1 MTLSRRGRVLVGA
14 AGVALGAALL
24 AALVTGSERESGLDA
39 VAEVIT
45 GESFI
50 AAGLVVSTRRPS
62 NRAGVLIIAVGF
74 AWLVRDLR
82 YVETSLTFTLGMFF
96 EGFQWLILAHVIA
109 TYPTGRVQD
118 RPERFTVAFIYVYAV
133 PNAFGTL
140 PFGEARDCP
149 DCLANLLSI
158 HPDPG
163 LSDAVRTALTI
174 CSLIL
179 APLVLACFL
188 RRWHRATPSGR
199 RVFTPMFVGALIV
212 FGVAIVGL
220 VSVGP
225 LERLPSWIMQLA
237 FLSLSG
243 GLLVGL
249 LRGWLDRQALG
260 KLMLELGRA
269 SKPGRLRRLLAQ
281 ALHDPTVELLYWDDR
296 QRAYLDAEGRRRR
309 LPKGSAQRA
318 VTPLGPEDRPVGALL
333 HDPLLLDDPVLVHAV
348 GEAARFALDN
358 ERLQAE
364 VRAQLDEVR
373 ASRARIVEA
382 ADAERRRVERDL
394 HDGAQQRLV
403 TLSLALGLARE
414 QAASNGDETLASSL
428 AEASEE
434 AARAL
439 NELREL
445 GRGLHPTILAEAGLG
460 PALESLA
467 ERSAVPAIVAAAPT
481 ERFPEAVEIGAYFV
495 ASEALANVAKHANAT
510 HATLS
515 AQRDNGVL
523 VLEITDDGCGGADPA
538 HGSGLTGLEDRLAA
552 LGGQLSVESPVRGG
566 TRLLAEIPCA

>member
-1 MTLSRRGRVLVGA
+1 MTRSRRSRVLVGA
-14 AGVALGAALL
+14 AGLALGVAML
-24 AALVTGSERESGLDA
+24 AALVTGSERESGVDA

-62 NRAGVLIIAVGF
+62 NRSGGLIIAVGF
-74 AWLVRDLR
+74 AWLLRDLR
-82 YVETSLTFTLGMFF
+82 YVETSLTFTLGMFV

-109 TYPTGRVQD
+109 TYPTGRVQG
-118 RPERFTVAFIYVYAV
+118 RLERFTVASIYLYAI

-140 PFGEARDCP
+140 PFDEARDCP

-158 HPDPG
+158 YPDPG

-188 RRWHRATPSGR
+188 RRWYHATPSGR
-199 RVFTPMFVGALIV
+199 RVFTPVFAGALV
-212 FGVAIVGL
+212 LFGVAMVGL
-220 VSVGP
+220 VLVGP
-225 LERLPSWIMQLA
+225 LERLPSWVMQLA

-243 GLLVGL
+243 GLLLGL

-269 SKPGRLRRLLAQ
+269 SSSDRLRRVLAQ
-281 ALHDPTVELLYWDDR
+281 ALHDPTVELLYWSDQ
-296 QRAYLDAEGRRRR
+296 QRAYLDTEGKRRE
-309 LPKGSAQRA
+309 LPTSFAQRA
-318 VTPLGPEDRPVGALL
+318 VTRLGPRDRPVGALL

-364 VRAQLDEVR
+364 VRAQLEEVR
-373 ASRARIVEA
+373 ASRARIVDA

-414 QAASNGDETLASSL
+414 QAASNHDEALCVSL
-428 AEASEE
+428 GEASEE

-439 NELREL
+439 DELREL

-467 ERSAVPAIVAAAPT
+467 ERSTLPATIAAPA

-495 ASEALANVAKHANAT
+495 ASEALANAAKHAAASHVT
-510 HATLS
+510 VRARR
-515 AQRDNGVL
+515 ANGVL
-523 VLEITDDGCGGADPA
+523 VLEVADDGSGGADPDR
-538 HGSGLTGLEDRLAA
+538 GSGLTGLEDRVAA
-552 LGGQLSVESPVRGG
+552 LGGRLRVESAIGAG
-566 TRLLAEIPCA
+566 TRVVAEIPCA